1 MSITPS
7 SPPNSS
13 PTREGFFPFTFSL
26 AVLICVVLAFKDCT
40 LDANNIPSGSM
51 IPTLKIGDYLFVN
64 KMRYSIRL
72 PFIGR
77 EIWRHDNPKRGDIIT
92 FQSPNPSEQ
101 QHYVKRVMAI
111 AGDRIRLREIR
122 ACDLMQL
129 SEPPPASTTEEDLP
143 QKAPPETTEKRLF
156 SCRSGERSLQEPF
169 LSLLEYRVQDDG
181 PWIRYQLEELSL
193 TGSNKELLNSDN
205 FGVLP
210 AEYISPIV
218 PDEHLNS
225 LVYRE
230 RGKNLSHLIVES
242 AEFRSAYELCPEI
255 YNSGCVVPKERYFVM
270 GDNRDDS
277 TDSRQIG
284 FIQRKHIY
292 GKAIMIYF
300 SANWRDQICTHYWK
314 IYRETGLAS
323 SNSQIGFDLPN
334 FPPSKQYRYC
344 TEFGTTQPLL

>member
-129 SEPPPASTTEEDLP
+129 SEPPLRVLLKRICLKKLLLKR
-143 QKAPPETTEKRLF
+143 QKKGFFPV
-156 SCRSGERSLQEPF
+156 
-169 LSLLEYRVQDDG
+169 VQV
-181 PWIRYQLEELSL
+181 
-193 TGSNKELLNSDN
+193 KE
-205 FGVLP
+205 
-210 AEYISPIV
+210 A
-218 PDEHLNS
+218 
-225 LVYRE
+225 
-230 RGKNLSHLIVES
+230 
-242 AEFRSAYELCPEI
+242 FR
-255 YNSGCVVPKERYFVM
+255 
-270 GDNRDDS
+270 NR
-277 TDSRQIG
+277 
-284 FIQRKHIY
+284 
-292 GKAIMIYF
+292 F
-300 SANWRDQICTHYWK
+300 SAC
-314 IYRETGLAS
+314 
-323 SNSQIGFDLPN
+323 
-334 FPPSKQYRYC
+334 
-344 TEFGTTQPLL
+344 